1 MVEFETSYILGGNGM
16 SIIERWHDYI
26 NIEQMLELGLNKTQ
40 IANRLEISRTTLYKY
55 LSMTPEEYQSWNE
68 GMRTRSK
75 KADGYEAEI
84 LSWLRAS
91 PDLSSAQVMDWLQE
105 RYGEIDIC
113 EATIRNYVSEIREK
127 YGIPKVKYQRQ
138 FEAIE
143 DPPMGR
149 QAQVDFGEM
158 KLQDEHK
165 QWKTLRFIAFVLSH
179 SRFKYV
185 EWLDRP
191 FTTKDVIASHERAF
205 TYMGGMT
212 KELVY
217 DQDHLLVVSENHGD
231 ILLTQEFATYR
242 NERKFRIHLCRKQDP
257 QSKGRVEN
265 VVRFVKYSFGRGR
278 IYTNLSKWNES
289 CIAWLVRKGN
299 GKVHNA
305 TKKIP
310 AEVHALEKQHL
321 QPVALKNIQTT
332 ASITRD
338 IRKDNTVSYSSNRY
352 SVPLGTYDST
362 LVKQAT
368 LQLTEVGEIII
379 SDKLTGQEITR
390 HSLCLDKGKL
400 IKNTSH
406 GRDRSKGID
415 AYLDHVAQLGPDPAS
430 LRPYLDEI
438 RRTMPRYTRDQLQV
452 IEKHIKA
459 APSSDTAE
467 ALALCTK
474 NRLYGA
480 QHFTDALKHFE
491 QNRKSA
497 LSVLP
502 QIVANRLE
510 EATVKDR
517 AVSYH
522 IRVPVR
528 DINVYKKIM
537 AGGPE

>member
-1 MVEFETSYILGGNGM
+1 MGIV
-16 SIIERWHDYI
+16 ERWQDYI
-26 NIEQMLELGLNKTQ
+26 NIEQLLELGLNKTQ

-55 LSMTPEEYQSWNE
+55 LSMTPEEYQCWNE
-68 GMRTRSK
+68 EMRTRSK
-75 KADGYEAEI
+75 KADAYEAEI
-84 LSWLRAS
+84 ISWLRAS

-113 EATIRNYVSEIREK
+113 EGTIRNYVSEIREK
-127 YGIPKVKYQRQ
+127 CGIPKVKYHRQ
-138 FEAIE
+138 FEATE
-143 DPPMGR
+143 DPPMGK
-149 QAQVDFGEM
+149 QTQVDFGEM
-158 KLQDEHK
+158 KLQDEHN

-205 TYMGGMT
+205 AYLGGMT

-217 DQDHLLVVSENHGD
+217 DQDHLLVVSENNGE
-231 ILLTQEFATYR
+231 ILFTQEFAAYR
-242 NERKFRIHLCRKQDP
+242 NERKFQIHLCRKQDP
-257 QSKGRVEN
+257 QSKGRIEN
-265 VVRFVKYSFGRGR
+265 VVKFVKYSFGRGR
-278 IYTNLSKWNES
+278 IYTNLSKLNES
-289 CIAWLVRKGN
+289 CIAWLARTGN
-299 GKVHNA
+299 GKLHHT

-321 QPVALKNIQTT
+321 QPVALKTIET
-332 ASITRD
+332 ALSITRD
-338 IRKDNTVSYSSNRY
+338 IRKDNTVSYGSNRY

-362 LVKQAT
+362 VVKQAA
-368 LQLTEVGEIII
+368 LRLTDAGEIII
-379 SDKLTGQEITR
+379 LDKQTGQEITR
-390 HSLCLDKGKL
+390 HPLCLDKGKL

-406 GRDRSKGID
+406 GRDRSKGVS

-430 LRPYLDEI
+430 FRPYLDEI
-438 RRTMPRYTRDQLQV
+438 RRIMPRYIRDQLQA

-459 APSSDTAE
+459 APSSDIAE

-491 QNRKSA
+491 HIRKNAIPS
-497 LSVLP
+497 SS
-502 QIVANRLE
+502 QIPVTRME
-510 EATVKDR
+510 EATVNDR
-517 AVSYH
+517 AASYP

-528 DINVYKKIM
+528 DINVYKRIM
-537 AGGPE
+537 AGGLE